1 MSLAAQLASLATR
14 IGQEIKGLVR
24 PTHPGL
30 ARAWVNFGYT
40 GTAIRLGPAYNVA
53 SVTRLA
59 AGQYRVRF
67 AAAFADTNYCWVA
80 TARSDTASLT
90 IRYVAARST
99 TDGKTVDTLDLA
111 CTNGS
116 GLLADTTELNLVV
129 FR

>member
-24 PTHPGL
+24 PSHPGL
-30 ARAWVNFGYT
+30 ARAWVNFGYA
-40 GTAIRLGPAYNVA
+40 GSAMRLGPAYNVL

-67 AAAFADTNYCWVA
+67 AAPFSDTNYCWLA
-80 TARSDTASLT
+80 TARSDSGALT
-90 IRYVAARST
+90 IRYAAARGT
-99 TDGKTVDTLDLA
+99 TDGKTTDTLDLA

-116 GLLADTTELNLVV
+116 GLLADTSEINLVV